1 MVEYYSVDENGLK
14 ANLCAAVERIER
26 ASAKTGSR
34 VTLVAATKTV
44 PADVIDSVIGMG
56 VSRVGENRVQE
67 YLAKRDFVS
76 CAEWHFIG
84 TLQRNKAKYLVGNV
98 ALIQSVSSVELARE
112 IDRLAA
118 LRGVVQDVLVEV
130 NIGSEID
137 KTGAPVDTLDCLVDS
152 VRSLDGLRL
161 RGLMAV
167 PPKGAYRSVY
177 ERLYKMY
184 SDYSGGA
191 FDTLSVGMSGDYEL
205 AISCGSNMV
214 RLGTAIFG
222 KRS

>member
-76 CAEWHFIG
+76 GAEWHFIG

-130 NIGSEID
+130 NIGSETD
-137 KTGAPVDTLDCLVDS
+137 KTGAPVDTLDRKS
-152 VRSLDGLRL
+152 V
-161 RGLMAV
+161 V
-167 PPKGAYRSVY
+167 
-177 ERLYKMY
+177 
-184 SDYSGGA
+184 
-191 FDTLSVGMSGDYEL
+191 
-205 AISCGSNMV
+205 
-214 RLGTAIFG
+214 
-222 KRS
+222 